1 MPEPRASPS
10 IPPTE
15 RELREAE
22 ERARAR
28 AEELER
34 TVDEL
39 RRAEQALRE
48 SEAKYRGLFD
58 HMTNGFTLCRVIF
71 EGDRPVDYVHEEAN
85 LAFEA
90 QTGLR
95 RDAVLGRRISE
106 VLPGLREDPAGWIEL
121 LGNVA
126 RTGEPVHYE
135 RHLAELGR
143 WFEATA
149 YRPKPGYFAVLF
161 LDVTERKRTEE
172 RLRESTTLLRE
183 STQLLRAISDTSGDV
198 IFAKDRDGRMRF
210 ANPGTAALV
219 GKPAGEILGK
229 TDLEFL
235 SDPAVGRQ
243 IMETDRHIMASGE
256 PAEVE
261 EAVPLPDG
269 RPRVWLSRKTPYRD
283 ADGNVIGLLGI
294 SRDITDRKRIEDA
307 LHEANERLREADRR
321 KDEFISVLSH
331 ELRNPLAPILS
342 SIQLLGRAAPDSPQA
357 ARAREV
363 IHRQAEHLTR
373 LVDDLLDV
381 TRVTRGKI
389 QLQRR
394 RVDLRDV
401 ARRTCDDHR
410 AIFDERAVE
419 LRIDMTPGAVW
430 IEADPTRISQ
440 IVGNLLQNAAKF
452 TPAGGTVFV
461 HTGVA
466 HGQAE
471 LRVRDDGVGMDPGE
485 IDRMFEPFAQAE
497 RSLARTRGGLGLG
510 LALVRGLVE
519 LHGGTARADSQGPG
533 RGAEFVVTLPLA
545 PAPEAEATRA
555 AERGAATG
563 LSVLIVEDNVDAGQ
577 SLADLLELSG
587 HRVALAHDGRTGIA
601 LAGELVPD
609 VVLCDIGLPDVSGFD
624 VARAL
629 RADERLRRTRL
640 VALSG
645 YAQREDLEKA
655 REAGFDA
662 HLPKPPS
669 LDRLEALL
677 GAL

>member
-1 MPEPRASPS
+1 MPEHPSPRSIPS
-10 IPPTE
+10 IP
-15 RELREAE
+15 REPGAE
-22 ERARAR
+22 EDRARAR
-28 AEELER
+28 TEELER

-39 RRAEQALRE
+39 TRAEQALRE
-48 SEAKYRGLFD
+48 SEAKYRELFQ
-58 HMTNGFTLCRVIF
+58 HMTSGFTLCRVIF
-71 EGDRPVDYVHEEAN
+71 DGDRPVDYVHEEAN
-85 LAFEA
+85 LAFET
-90 QTGLR
+90 QTGLS
-95 RDAVLGRRISE
+95 RDAVLGRRITE

-126 RTGEPVHYE
+126 RTGAPVHYE
-135 RHLAELGR
+135 RHFADLDR
-143 WFEATA
+143 WYEATA
-149 YRPKPGYFAVLF
+149 YRPKPGYFAVF
-161 LDVTERKRTEE
+161 FSDVTERKRTEE
-172 RLRESTTLLRE
+172 RLRESTT
-183 STQLLRAISDTSGDV
+183 LLRAISDTSGDV

-210 ANPGTAALV
+210 ANPGAVALV
-219 GKPAGEILGK
+219 GKPAAELLGK

-235 SDPAVGRQ
+235 ADPAVARQ
-243 IMETDRHIMASGE
+243 IMETDGRIMATGA

-261 EAVPLPDG
+261 EHVPDSEG

-294 SRDITDRKRIEDA
+294 SRDITERKRVGDA
-307 LHEANERLREADRR
+307 LREANDRLREADRR

-342 SIQLLGRAAPDSPQA
+342 SIQLLARAAPDSPQA

-363 IHRQAEHLTR
+363 IHRQTEHLTR

-389 QLQRR
+389 QLQPRR
-394 RVDLRDV
+394 LDLRDV

-410 AIFDERAVE
+410 AIFDARGIALHLDTV
-419 LRIDMTPGAVW
+419 PGAIWVDG
-430 IEADPTRISQ
+430 DPTRLSQ

-452 TPAGGTVFV
+452 TPEGGTVTV

-466 HGQAE
+466 RGQAE
-471 LRVRDDGVGMDPGE
+471 LRVRDDGVGMEAGE
-485 IDRMFEPFAQAE
+485 LERMFEPFAQAE

-510 LALVRGLVE
+510 LALVRGLAE
-519 LHGGTARADSQGPG
+519 LHGGTAHARSEGPG
-533 RGAEFVVTLPLA
+533 RGAELVVTLPLA
-545 PAPEAEATRA
+545 PTPEAEAGPAR
-555 AERGAATG
+555 ERDAPTG
-563 LSVLIVEDNVDAGQ
+563 RSVLIVEDNLDAGQ

-587 HRVALAHDGRTGIA
+587 HRVALARDGRTGIA
-601 LAGELVPD
+601 LAGELRPD
-609 VVLCDIGLPDVSGFD
+609 VVLCDIGLPDMSGFD

-662 HLPKPPS
+662 HLPKPPP
-669 LDRLEALL
+669 LERLEALL
-677 GAL
+677 GAS